1 MFKKACVF
9 EPKKSS
15 GKNAPKRFHFV
26 VFDRDPCGGFAK
38 KHTQDVFKNSLAD
51 TRYFFYNMQ
60 RLMLE
65 QMNPIIDPE
74 NSLTSAVAELNTY
87 NQKRSRSFSDT
98 YIFEPEA
105 TREEPCG
112 KLFVMIEIDENTK
125 KASQVAE
132 AIATIAQFE
141 YYKNQHPG
149 MVANFESALAK
160 VNEVLSEIAEHGEI
174 SWVGKIHAVIAALS
188 NHQLAISQTGKVKTY
203 LLRGSEPMEIGDE
216 SPTHHTDAVRT
227 FDSIAT
233 GELMPHDHLVFTNSG
248 LLNSLALPRIESFL
262 QQNPVLS
269 SARLV
274 ESSLDK
280 SGISPACA
288 LLIKVDTAKAIAIEN
303 SKDEKYADLT
313 PEELSQEA
321 PTKKI
326 QNAFDDIR
334 SRNWA
339 VKIIDALKAAG
350 RGVKVAGAFVAHFG
364 KNIFEG
370 VRGKVHA
377 GKHATDTLSELEEK
391 QEEAM
396 LPKMSTSK
404 QDDPILHKPEP
415 LLDLNIKDRL
425 NKNFSEDTDL
435 GVRPKR
441 KFSVGAVWTTSFS
454 KVKNFPSSVKRMP
467 RVSQVLLITSASLL
481 IIFVVSIGIFSTNK
495 AKDAKAA
502 QFKSMYEQAQN
513 KYNSAKAALIYSN
526 AKDATSLLSEAENLN
541 GQVLGSSYYNAEAKA
556 LQDKINQEKYNVE
569 HINDVKDVKEFATVG
584 AEGTKAVALL
594 TDGTK
599 FYAASADN
607 KLYSVSANGG
617 TAKASSMNFPG
628 GGTII
633 HANYFESGKSLLLLT
648 NKSELAEYSLVDNEM
663 SMVNTLGIESVTDI
677 VSYGTRFV
685 YFLQP
690 SANKILRATK
700 TSAGLTNKVSWI
712 KDANASLSNAVS
724 LAIDGSIYVLNSDGS
739 VKKFL
744 NGGHDDFTTPIL
756 KVAMSNPTKIITDA
770 DSKNVYILDPANK
783 RIVVTSKTGSLVKEL
798 TSENFVNMTD
808 AVFNESKSMG
818 YVLAGNKVYSFPL
831 VLK

>member
-1 MFKKACVF
+1 
-9 EPKKSS
+9 
-15 GKNAPKRFHFV
+15 
-26 VFDRDPCGGFAK
+26 
-38 KHTQDVFKNSLAD
+38 
-51 TRYFFYNMQ
+51 
-60 RLMLE
+60 
-65 QMNPIIDPE
+65 MNPIIDPE

-105 TREEPCG
+105 PREEPCG

-149 MVANFESALAK
+149 MVANFEAALAK

-203 LLRGSEPMEIGDE
+203 LLRGGEPMEIGDE
-216 SPTHHTDAVRT
+216 SSVPHTDAVRT

-233 GELMPHDHLVFTNSG
+233 GELMPHDHLIFTNNS
-248 LLNSLALPRIESFL
+248 LLNNLALPRVESFL

-288 LLIKVDTAKAIAIEN
+288 LLIKIDTAKAIAIEN

-339 VKIIDALKAAG
+339 VKIIAALKAAG
-350 RGVKVAGAFVAHFG
+350 RGVKVAGLFVAHFAQ
-364 KNIFEG
+364 NIFEG
-370 VRGKVHA
+370 VRGKVHKKEA
-377 GKHATDTLSELEEK
+377 VDTLSELEEK
-391 QEEAM
+391 QEEEL
-396 LPKMSTSK
+396 LPRIHSSK
-404 QDDPILHKPEP
+404 QDDPILHKSEP
-415 LLDLNIKDRL
+415 LLQFEPREKR
-425 NKNFSEDTDL
+425 SSMAEESDL

-441 KFSVGAVWTTSFS
+441 KFSIGAIWTTSFT
-454 KVKNFPSSVKRMP
+454 KVKNFPSSIKRMP

-502 QFKSMYEQAQN
+502 QFKSLYEQAQN

-526 AKDATSLLSEAENLN
+526 TKDANSLLSEAENLN
-541 GQVLGSSYYNAEAKA
+541 GQVLGSSYLNAEAKQ
-556 LQDKINQEKYNVE
+556 LQDKINQEKYNVA

-584 AEGTKAVALL
+584 AEGTKVVALL

-599 FYAASADN
+599 FYAASSDN
-607 KLYSVSANGG
+607 KLYSVNATGG

-628 GGTII
+628 GSAII

-648 NKSELAEYSLVDNEM
+648 SKSELAEYSLVDNEM
-663 SMVNTLGIESVTDI
+663 SMVNTLGVENVTDI
-677 VSYGTRFV
+677 VSYGSRFV

-700 TSAGLTNKVSWI
+700 TSSGLTNKVSWV
-712 KDANASLSNAVS
+712 KDSNASLSNAIS
-724 LAIDGSIYVLNSDGS
+724 FAIDGSIYVLNSDGS

-744 NGGHDDFTTPIL
+744 NGAHDDFTLPTLKTPMT
-756 KVAMSNPTKIITDA
+756 APTKIVTNTDL
-770 DSKNVYILDPANK
+770 KNVYILDPSNK

-798 TSENFVNMTD
+798 TSENFATMTD
-808 AVFNESKSMG
+808 AVFSESKSMA
-818 YVLAGNKVYSFPL
+818 YVLAENKVYSFPL